1 MLRKLAT
8 CSESSRP
15 LFLPLKVSVVT
26 NGQQPNQ
33 LCKHKEVSTKI
44 LKGRSSRSSEKVSKD
59 PPTYPEVSTSQLH
72 RKQLVNLDIGLCYSF
87 VSFKIFFTINWQTYF
102 LGSVATLEN
111 QWNQRGRMWKL
122 QCTANRSEAWIK

>member
-15 LFLPLKVSVVT
+15 LSLPLKVSVVT
-26 NGQQPNQ
+26 NGQWPNQ

-44 LKGRSSRSSEKVSKD
+44 LEGGSSRSSEKVSKG
-59 PPTYPEVSTSQLH
+59 PPTCPEGSTSQLH
-72 RKQLVNLDIGLCYSF
+72 RKQLVNLDIGVCCSS
-87 VSFKIFFTINWQTYF
+87 VSFKIFFIINWQTYF

-111 QWNQRGRMWKL
+111 QWNQRGRLWKL
-122 QCTANRSEAWIK
+122 ECLANRSEAWIK